1 MHDACC
7 QPLFL
12 PRQGGGW
19 LEVFWLPVIFGFFIF
34 VPVQHLFVGVGWFVF
49 GWVLGFSR
57 PVSAETFFVESLIL
71 AQDERWRRA

>member
-1 MHDACC
+1 MLPTLVFA
-7 QPLFL
+7 PSGWGLVGSFL
-12 PRQGGGW
+12 ASGN
-19 LEVFWLPVIFGFFIF
+19 FWIFCASPAS
-34 VPVQHLFVGVGWFVF
+34 VCGVGWFVF

>member
-1 MHDACC
+1 MHVAN
-7 QPLFL
+7 PLFL

-34 VPVQHLFVGVGWFVF
+34 VPVQHLFFGVGWFVF

>member
-1 MHDACC
+1 MLPTLVFAPSGWGLVGSFLASGNFWIFLC
-7 QPLFL
+7 QSSICLL
-12 PRQGGGW
+12 
-19 LEVFWLPVIFGFFIF
+19 
-34 VPVQHLFVGVGWFVF
+34 VGVGWFVF

>member
-1 MHDACC
+1 MVEHVSRIFGR
-7 QPLFL
+7 PLFRPVGL
-12 PRQGGGW
+12 GSVVEPCN
-19 LEVFWLPVIFGFFIF
+19 FWIFASPAPVWVLVG
-34 VPVQHLFVGVGWFVF
+34 LFF